1 MLTAASKFMTS
12 LQGLLTKQPVETS
25 RAAFRI
31 EDIRQA
37 MLDSMGD
44 GASVKFAMVVRRVEL
59 APSLEALWFL
69 RPELLMVISSM
80 DGELAAQ
87 GQVERISAMFEGL
100 LPKGM
105 SSRPNRIAK

>member
-1 MLTAASKFMTS
+1 MITVASKFMSS
-12 LQGLLTKQPVETS
+12 LQGLLSRQPVETPA
-25 RAAFRI
+25 AAFRI

-44 GASVKFAMVVRRVEL
+44 GASVKFPLVVHRVKL
-59 APSLEALWFL
+59 AASLEALWFL

-80 DGELAAQ
+80 DGELVAQ
-87 GQVERISAMFEGL
+87 GQVERISAMFDGL

-105 SSRPNRIAK
+105 SSRPTRTAR